1 MIKLDWTIFLQ
12 FFNFVVLMFLLN
24 IILYRPLRRII
35 AQRRETVAGDHARAR
50 DLAAQIDEKMAR
62 YQDQLQDAK
71 QKGAAE
77 KAQLRRQAA
86 EQEATILGAAHE
98 EASAQLQTI
107 KGQVAAE
114 AAQAREALK
123 TETDTLAGMIAGKV
137 LGRAL

>member
-12 FFNFVVLMFLLN
+12 FINFVVLMFLLN

-35 AQRRETVAGDHARAR
+35 AKRRETVAGDHAQAR
-50 DLAAQIDEKMAR
+50 ELAAQIDEKMER
-62 YQDQLQDAK
+62 YQAQLQDAK

-86 EQEATILGAAHE
+86 EQEAAILGAAHE
-98 EASAQLQTI
+98 EASTQLQAI

-114 AAQAREALK
+114 AAQARQTLK